1 MDVVKWILILAV
13 SIFVLLKA
21 SDYFISAAEKYGLY
35 FGISPFVVGILFV
48 GIGTSL
54 PELISSIISVTHN
67 SSEIVVGN
75 ALGSN
80 ITNICL
86 VLGIAAVTGKKFII
100 KHDIMKADIPFLLGS
115 AVLLSFMIY
124 DKQFSVAE
132 ALILLAGLVFYLIFC
147 VTDRPVLAEGT
158 EIKIKQIKPGLS
170 VFLKLVLS
178 PLFIYLG
185 AEYTVR
191 SVISFSE
198 IIGIGKEIIA
208 MSAVA
213 LGTSLPEIVVTV
225 KSAKKG
231 NVEMAVGN
239 ITGSNIFNT
248 LAVMGI
254 PALIGPLAIPPGTII
269 SFIIPMFLAVTVL
282 YIIIVI
288 DKTVYRIQGYLLL
301 LFYIFF
307 IMRIFKIV

>member
-1 MDVVKWILILAV
+1 MIVIKWIIILAV
-13 SIFVLLKA
+13 GIFVLLKS

-35 FGISPFVVGILFV
+35 LGISPFVVGILFV

-54 PELISSIISVTHN
+54 PELISSIVSVIRN

-75 ALGSN
+75 AIGSN

-86 VLGIAAVTGKKFII
+86 VLGIAAVTGKKFVIT
-100 KHDIMKADIPFLLGS
+100 HDIMKADIPFLLGS
-115 AVLLSFMIY
+115 AVMLSFMLY
-124 DKQFSVAE
+124 DLKFSTAE

-147 VTDRPVLAEGT
+147 VTDRPVLAKGT
-158 EIKIKQIKPGLS
+158 DVKIRQVKPGIFI
-170 VFLKLVLS
+170 FLKLVLS
-178 PLFIYLG
+178 PVFIYLG

-191 SVISFSE
+191 SVIAFSE
-198 IIGIGKEIIA
+198 IINIGKEVIA

-225 KSAKKG
+225 KSARKG

-254 PALIGPLAIPPGTII
+254 PGLIGPLAIPQAVI
-269 SFIIPMFLAVTVL
+269 SFIIPMFLSVTAL

-301 LFYIFF
+301 LFYGYF
-307 IMRIFKIV
+307 IMRIFGIV